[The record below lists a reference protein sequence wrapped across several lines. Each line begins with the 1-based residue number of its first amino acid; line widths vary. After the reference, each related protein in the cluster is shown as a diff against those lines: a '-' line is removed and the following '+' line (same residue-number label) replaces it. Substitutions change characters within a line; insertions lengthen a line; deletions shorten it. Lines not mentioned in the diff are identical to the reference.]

1 MCEQEELHLALKE
14 MAKWARKA
22 GTLEGVID
30 SVIWRLHHDEFDG
43 DKAKSLAAE
52 LSNILPEIDEC

>member
-1 MCEQEELHLALKE
+1 MCEQDELHLALKE

-30 SVIWRLHHDEFDG
+30 SVIWRLRCENFT
-43 DKAKSLAAE
+43 DKKAEELAEE
-52 LSNILPEIDEC
+52 LSNILADV